1 MSKRHIYW
9 TAVSLIIAS
18 ASSVCAEG
26 IPIGTTGEFQMIV
39 LQNDGDLTGIN
50 IAVGQGEDVRFF
62 SNVET
67 LDIEWNEEG
76 GAIKTGTFAS
86 ENASSVVLGVCA
98 GGNCQVSGGLSF
110 TTPVGIVND

>member
-1 MSKRHIYW
+1 MSKLHSYCMAI
-9 TAVSLIIAS
+9 TFILAS
-18 ASSVCAEG
+18 ASSIGAEDAPTG
-26 IPIGTTGEFQMIV
+26 AIGGFQMIV

-50 IAVGQGEDVRFF
+50 IAIGQGKDVRFF
-62 SNVET
+62 SNVDT
-67 LDIEWNEEG
+67 LDVEWTEEE

-110 TTPVGIVND
+110 TTPVGIVDD

>member
-1 MSKRHIYW
+1 MSKMHIYC
-9 TAVSLIIAS
+9 TAISLIVAS
-18 ASSVCAEG
+18 ASSINAEG
-26 IPIGTTGEFQMIV
+26 IPTGATGEFQMII